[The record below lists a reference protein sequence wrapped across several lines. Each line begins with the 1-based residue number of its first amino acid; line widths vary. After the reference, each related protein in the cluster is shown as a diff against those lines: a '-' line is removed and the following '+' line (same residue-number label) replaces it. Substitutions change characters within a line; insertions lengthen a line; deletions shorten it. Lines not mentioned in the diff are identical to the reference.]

1 MPNSRTE
8 LRSVVTALAF
18 AWAFVATPSF
28 AQETAVDAAFGMASR
43 LDGAGGGISS
53 SELMSVLEAAASE
66 GDRLVVAVNSDAS
79 VRRLNKGEDRPIHPQ
94 RERARMVAALR
105 CVDAV
110 VLFDQDTP
118 IEVVR
123 TLRPDVLVKG
133 GDYHPDVRDPQ
144 DPAYM
149 VGSEEV
155 KSWGGR
161 AVSVPLVP
169 GHSTT
174 QILDK
179 IRGFK
184 PQD

>member
-1 MPNSRTE
+1 MAEGMIRHD
-8 LRSVVTALAF
+8 L
-18 AWAFVATPSF
+18 
-28 AQETAVDAAFGMASR
+28 QEARKAVEGWRA
-43 LDGAGGGISS
+43 AGGKVVLTNGVFDV
-53 SELMSVLEAAASE
+53 LHVGHLAVLEAAASE